1 MVIYRENIAGTPRMS
16 ECEYETN
23 SISIFDYQFANVL
36 LFLFFMMLMT
46 LGDKT
51 MFNRKSFIKR
61 ERGKE
66 SIK

>member
-1 MVIYRENIAGTPRMS
+1 MS